1 MVRWQDRLLNK
12 LVLDSHFCYVINDP
26 DNLCFEP
33 YIAQH
38 FEHTGTVIVSEDDPI
53 VLRLIYEQW
62 LEEQETIPLVIRL
75 SQDSGLIIPH
85 DIEVHAK
92 TLDFHINEVIPELD
106 STVLRYIDP
115 SCYQLLIS
123 AVSNYKVG
131 KLSKVDS
138 LDFVLRHVYKIA
150 PEIIQTEVD
159 LVRLL
164 IRKHYINPD
173 MPTLVEQRLIQ
184 LLSFNPVFSAWKF
197 EQIIPNKNEFFAFLQ
212 SQWDMYLESQVA
224 INQVKE
230 NAWPVASLIVP
241 FNDQDIKVYIDNLFA
256 DGLLQPVHFEGLEK
270 DHWAWIGIQTEGSET
285 ELIRYTRLL
294 ESLTQKF
301 AEIEDSKFT
310 IDFWGDVAHNLGRLN
325 AYTFQL
331 GDVITKSDKS
341 RHKALNIKIDQL
353 FERWLVNNYGSLITQ
368 PSIRYPNMLHKIP
381 DWLDNTALNQDK
393 KVCLLV
399 MDGMGFQQ
407 WSVIRD
413 KLLTCS
419 NLVIDEHYCFAWVPT
434 ITSISRQ
441 ALFSGKRPQ
450 LFAGSLLS
458 TSKEEALWRAYWEDK
473 GLQRN
478 QVLFK
483 KKIENIKVREEFVDL
498 FYPPSLKVAG
508 LVVNFI
514 DEQMHG
520 MVAGM
525 AGLNA
530 VVQVWL
536 DDWQFTDKI
545 ASILDAGFE
554 IVITADHGNQ
564 EGVGC
569 GWPNEGVKAETKGE
583 RVRMYKSSESA
594 SSSAEISDD
603 EVVEWPAKKFGL
615 PADFYPLVSK
625 GTHAFVQKGK
635 KIVGH
640 GGISLHEV
648 VVPLVTIKRSY

>member
-1 MVRWQDRLLNK
+1 
-12 LVLDSHFCYVINDP
+12 
-26 DNLCFEP
+26 
-33 YIAQH
+33 
-38 FEHTGTVIVSEDDPI
+38 
-53 VLRLIYEQW
+53 
-62 LEEQETIPLVIRL
+62 
-75 SQDSGLIIPH
+75 
-85 DIEVHAK
+85 
-92 TLDFHINEVIPELD
+92 
-106 STVLRYIDP
+106 
-115 SCYQLLIS
+115 
-123 AVSNYKVG
+123 
-131 KLSKVDS
+131 
-138 LDFVLRHVYKIA
+138 
-150 PEIIQTEVD
+150 
-159 LVRLL
+159 
-164 IRKHYINPD
+164 
-173 MPTLVEQRLIQ
+173 
-184 LLSFNPVFSAWKF
+184 
-197 EQIIPNKNEFFAFLQ
+197 
-212 SQWDMYLESQVA
+212 
-224 INQVKE
+224 
-230 NAWPVASLIVP
+230 
-241 FNDQDIKVYIDNLFA
+241 
-256 DGLLQPVHFEGLEK
+256 
-270 DHWAWIGIQTEGSET
+270 
-285 ELIRYTRLL
+285 
-294 ESLTQKF
+294 
-301 AEIEDSKFT
+301 
-310 IDFWGDVAHNLGRLN
+310 
-325 AYTFQL
+325 
-331 GDVITKSDKS
+331 
-341 RHKALNIKIDQL
+341 
-353 FERWLVNNYGSLITQ
+353 
-368 PSIRYPNMLHKIP
+368 
-381 DWLDNTALNQDK
+381 
-393 KVCLLV
+393 LLV

-450 LFAGSLLS
+450 LFADSLLS

-603 EVVEWPAKKFGL
+603 EVVE
-615 PADFYPLVSK
+615 
-625 GTHAFVQKGK
+625 
-635 KIVGH
+635 
-640 GGISLHEV
+640 
-648 VVPLVTIKRSY
+648 